1 MAFSRTAKT
10 MLLASG
16 RLTATL
22 GTIIIYACLTRILT
36 VHDYATYRQALLVYN
51 TSLPFLSLGLPLAL
65 YYFMPLQ
72 KERARAVLVENMLLL
87 ALMGSVFAI
96 VLLLGGN
103 RLLSTLFNNP
113 DLARS
118 LQIIA
123 PYPLLMLPV
132 LSLPA
137 CLMARDRVTP
147 IPIFSLVNKF
157 VMLTLVVGAAL
168 VYRTQWAALVALV
181 IAAVIMLGPGLKL
194 MFDSC
199 RTAVSKP
206 TWAGLRE
213 QLIYSVPLGAAGI
226 AGIVSINLNQIIV
239 SSICSAEQFAI
250 YVNGAIEIPVI
261 RILMQSIRSVLLPE
275 FVELYKNGQ
284 KRKIV
289 ELWQVSIVRATV
301 VLAPVMFFCEAL
313 APEAMR
319 ILFSSKYAEAA
330 VPFRILLLLLLMRCI
345 SPDVVFLAANR
356 SRLVLLHNAVALI
369 LNIVLSIIAVQL
381 FGYLGAAVALVIVMY
396 LWAVPFTLVIN
407 AQILETS
414 VWRIYPWHEVAKVL
428 AAAVLAGIVL
438 FGRRYLGELHDLV
451 VVIIMAAVYFP
462 LVWLLLRR
470 FRLRDLPDLR
480 SILQGKVFRT

>member
-1 MAFSRTAKT
+1 MPHRCFQTY
-10 MLLASG
+10 
-16 RLTATL
+16 L
-22 GTIIIYACLTRILT
+22 G
-36 VHDYATYRQALLVYN
+36 
-51 TSLPFLSLGLPLAL
+51 
-65 YYFMPLQ
+65 
-72 KERARAVLVENMLLL
+72 
-87 ALMGSVFAI
+87 
-96 VLLLGGN
+96 
-103 RLLSTLFNNP
+103 
-113 DLARS
+113 
-118 LQIIA
+118 
-123 PYPLLMLPV
+123 
-132 LSLPA
+132 
-137 CLMARDRVTP
+137 
-147 IPIFSLVNKF
+147 
-157 VMLTLVVGAAL
+157 
-168 VYRTQWAALVALV
+168 
-181 IAAVIMLGPGLKL
+181 
-194 MFDSC
+194 
-199 RTAVSKP
+199 
-206 TWAGLRE
+206 E
-213 QLIYSVPLGAAGI
+213 QLIYSVPRGAAGI

-396 LWAVPFTLVIN
+396 LWAVPFTLVMN